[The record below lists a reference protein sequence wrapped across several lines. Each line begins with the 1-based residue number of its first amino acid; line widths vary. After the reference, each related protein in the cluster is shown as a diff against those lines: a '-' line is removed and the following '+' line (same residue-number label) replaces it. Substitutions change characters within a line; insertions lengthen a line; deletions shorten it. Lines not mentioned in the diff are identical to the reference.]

1 MRLPA
6 LLRISRALLC
16 LLILSITACGG
27 NADLAT
33 NINPAAMSKPPAS
46 APATVANFS
55 GIRNAYKISKTS
67 TGFSVQELSGA
78 GVTTT
83 LSNETS
89 AKFSDVSV
97 NLLVGDKSKTIPAA
111 SLKTLIE
118 LYIAFFNRVP
128 DADGMS
134 YWIDQIKAGMNVDQ
148 LSASF
153 YDAAVQFTA
162 LTGYSASMSNEQFV
176 RIIYQNVLGRSGDT
190 APPDADVNYW
200 ATQLSTGASSK
211 GNLVATM
218 LNSAHTFAGDA
229 TWGWVPQL
237 LDNKVTVGTFFA
249 VQQGLNYNTS
259 EESISKGM
267 DIAKAVTPT
276 DITAAKAKIGMSDVL
291 FDLTAALSN
300 PEFDKVQSIINLHC
314 LTCHS
319 TQRTEGGISL
329 HTADLIRRN
338 AAPLY
343 IVTVVTRAMPQDG
356 VLTADEIAAISAW
369 YLGGA
374 K

>member
-1 MRLPA
+1 MRFPA
-6 LLRISRALLC
+6 LSIFSRSVLC
-16 LLILSITACGG
+16 LLSVSVAGCGG
-27 NADLAT
+27 NADLASLQNQQT
-33 NINPAAMSKPPAS
+33 ISAPPAA
-46 APATVANFS
+46 APATIANFS

-67 TGFSVQELSGA
+67 TGYTVKELAGA
-78 GVTTT
+78 GASTNIT
-83 LSNETS
+83 SETG
-89 AKFSDVSV
+89 AKFSDVTV
-97 NLLVGDKSKTIPAA
+97 NFLVGDKSKTIPAA

-134 YWIDQIKAGMNVDQ
+134 YWIDQIKAGMSVDQ

-162 LTGYSASMSNEQFV
+162 ITGYSASMTNEQFV

-200 ATQLSTGASSK
+200 ATQLSSGASTK

-218 LNSAHTFAGDA
+218 LNAAHTFAGDA

-249 VQQGLNYNTS
+249 IQQGLNYNTA
-259 EESISKGM
+259 EESISKGI
-267 DIAKAVTPT
+267 DIAKAVTSS
-276 DITAAKAKIGMSDVL
+276 DISAAKTKIGMVDVL

-300 PEFDKVQSIINLHC
+300 PEFEKVQSIINTHC

-319 TQRTEGGISL
+319 TQRTEGGIAL

-338 AAPLY
+338 ADPLY

-356 VLTADEIAAISAW
+356 VLSADEIAAISTW
-369 YLGGA
+369 YMNGA

>member
-1 MRLPA
+1 MRFPT
-6 LLRISRALLC
+6 LLQFPRLFLC
-16 LLILSITACGG
+16 LLSVSIIGCGG
-27 NADLAT
+27 NPEFAT
-33 NINPAAMSKPPAS
+33 KDTPKAMSATPAA
-46 APATVANFS
+46 APATVATFA

-67 TGFSVQELSGA
+67 TGFSVKELSGA
-78 GVTTT
+78 GTTVN
-83 LSNETS
+83 LSGQTS
-89 AKFSDVSV
+89 AKFADVTV

-134 YWIDQIKAGMNVDQ
+134 YWIDQIKAGVNVDQ

-162 LTGYSASMSNEQFV
+162 LTGYSATMSNEQFV
-176 RIIYQNVLGRSGDT
+176 RIIYQNVLGRSGAT
-190 APPDADVNYW
+190 APPDADVAYW
-200 ATQLSTGASSK
+200 AGELASGKPK
-211 GNLVATM
+211 GFLVATM
-218 LNSAHTFAGDA
+218 LNSAHTFANDPE
-229 TWGWVPQL
+229 WGWVPQL

-249 VQQGLNYNTS
+249 IQQGLNYNTS

-267 DIAKAVTPT
+267 DIAKAVTST
-276 DITAAKAKIGMSDVL
+276 DISLAKTKIGMTDVL
-291 FDLTAALSN
+291 FDLTAAISN
-300 PEFDKVQSIINLHC
+300 SEFEKVQSIINAHC

-319 TQRTEGGISL
+319 TQRTEGGIAL

-338 AAPLY
+338 ADALY
-343 IVTVVTRAMPQDG
+343 IMTVVTRAMPQDG
-356 VLTADEIAAISAW
+356 VLSADEIATISAW
-369 YLGGA
+369 YLAGA

>member
-1 MRLPA
+1 MRFPVLLQLP
-6 LLRISRALLC
+6 RFVLC
-16 LLILSITACGG
+16 LLSLSITACGG
-27 NADLAT
+27 NADLASNLKPST
-33 NINPAAMSKPPAS
+33 MSAPPAA
-46 APATVANFS
+46 APATTANFA

-67 TGFSVQELSGA
+67 TGFSVKEVSGA
-78 GVTTT
+78 GTTT
-83 LSNETS
+83 NLSTQTS
-89 AKFSDVSV
+89 AKFADVTV
-97 NLLVGDKSKTIPAA
+97 NLLVGNKSKTIPAA

-134 YWIDQIKAGMNVDQ
+134 YWIDQIKAGVSVDQ

-162 LTGYSASMSNEQFV
+162 LTGYSATMSNEQFV
-176 RIIYQNVLGRSGDT
+176 RIIYQNVLGRSGAT
-190 APPDADVNYW
+190 APPDADVAYW
-200 ATQLSTGASSK
+200 AGELANGKPK
-211 GNLVATM
+211 GFLVATM
-218 LNSAHTFAGDA
+218 LNSAHTFANDPE
-229 TWGWVPQL
+229 WGWVPQL

-249 VQQGLNYNTS
+249 IQQGLNYNTS

-267 DIAKAVTPT
+267 EIAKAVTST
-276 DITAAKAKIGMSDVL
+276 DITLAKTKIGMTDVL
-291 FDLTAALSN
+291 FDLTAVVSN
-300 PEFDKVQSIINLHC
+300 SDFDKVQGIINERC
-314 LTCHS
+314 ISCHS
-319 TQRTEGGISL
+319 TQRTEGGIAL

-338 AAPLY
+338 AGPLY

-356 VLTADEIAAISAW
+356 VLSADEIATISAW